1 MLNID
6 DNHFCILN
14 QDHFDLL
21 FHLIMKTHLLIFY
34 FLLFPFTSFFTSIDK
49 KQKPSRQAND
59 EQKIIPIEY
68 TGVSERKERKI

>member
-1 MLNID
+1 MRAFTECVARISW
-6 DNHFCILN
+6 CWE
-14 QDHFDLL
+14 
-21 FHLIMKTHLLIFY
+21 MKVQEYNCATRVCVRLTTT
-34 FLLFPFTSFFTSIDK
+34 FPFTSFFTSIDK